1 MAATLGHDIE
11 VPLARIHAA
20 PVSVEIKKPLFA
32 ELREHP
38 FAPSAEEALE
48 ESILSRDVADVQAS
62 LEAWNRVRGPL
73 EEGLSRIHRQL
84 ESAVYASPELMHR
97 LSGKEGGSDGVTQY
111 VDAHM
116 QVIRRLAWYLSTVT
130 PDAETILNRL
140 DIQSLVSDIEHGR
153 LTSPADRE
161 KRLSGA
167 LTDFDEPEGSGAQ
180 GTVSLNHGVPFTKEV
195 SPEEKLNAEVAVW
208 EKLVDGLKRKPS
220 KINLCC
226 HRHRW

>member
-20 PVSVEIKKPLFA
+20 PVSVEIKKRLFA

-38 FAPSAEEALE
+38 FAPSAAEALE

-73 EEGLSRIHRQL
+73 EEGLSRIYRQL

-97 LSGKEGGSDGVTQY
+97 LSGKEGGSDGATQY

-130 PDAETILNRL
+130 PDAEIILNRL
-140 DIQSLVSDIEHGR
+140 DVQSLVSDIEHGR
-153 LTSPADRE
+153 LT
-161 KRLSGA
+161 
-167 LTDFDEPEGSGAQ
+167 
-180 GTVSLNHGVPFTKEV
+180 N
-195 SPEEKLNAEVAVW
+195 
-208 EKLVDGLKRKPS
+208 PS
-220 KINLCC
+220 ERNIVVEYCIYV
-226 HRHRW
+226 